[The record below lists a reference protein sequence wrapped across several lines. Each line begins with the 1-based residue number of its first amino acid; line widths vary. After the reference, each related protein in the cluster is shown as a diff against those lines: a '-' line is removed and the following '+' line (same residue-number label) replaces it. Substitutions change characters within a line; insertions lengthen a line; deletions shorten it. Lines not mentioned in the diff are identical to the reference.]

1 LEREG
6 VFLTPVQFVATQIFV
21 SIYLLYRLH
30 PIQGTE
36 GKMALSVDT
45 CYHPLPHHV
54 WCRIN

>member
-54 WCRIN
+54 